1 MKRPTYSWYSKTGAL
16 RCTELHTTWTT
27 AHSKNLEVSVHY
39 HSSAPTEILKTQEA
53 LSVGGGLFVTLVGI
67 VPQIGESSTT
77 PWTCRRGAPATWT
90 CADDGPPRLN
100 ERRDFAAGD
109 RSTPHNIGNSRERLD
124 PSSLLSGKR
133 CAGHR
138 KRELLYIMPQCLQIL
153 VAQMP
158 LDSHEI
164 TRLLVHLGSRACA
177 HAGGSEPV
185 CGRHRQTEYRAN
197 VQPPPLRK
205 GRGRCARDG
214 GVSLL
219 SLRGPTPG
227 TRLWQD
233 RRS

>member
-1 MKRPTYSWYSKTGAL
+1 MRQKMRRPTYGWYSKTGAL

-39 HSSAPTEILKTQEA
+39 HSTAPTEILKTLEA

-67 VPQIGESSTT
+67 VPQIGESRIT

-109 RSTPHNIGNSRERLD
+109 RSTPHYIGNSRERLD

-177 HAGGSEPV
+177 HAGGSEPSAADT
-185 CGRHRQTEYRAN
+185 GRPSTVPTYNLH
-197 VQPPPLRK
+197 
-205 GRGRCARDG
+205 RCAKAVGDALEMG
-214 GVSLL
+214 AS
-219 SLRGPTPG
+219 
-227 TRLWQD
+227 
-233 RRS
+233 RS